1 MARQGINRAVVA
13 AGALALANPTLGETA
28 APSTAG
34 IVSVRASD
42 GGADTARLGFVA
54 GGNGQVVAYV
64 GSAVNEEDVAGAG
77 FVVRVSDGTELAAS
91 GVAYDGA
98 TGLAMMRVAGPLP
111 ASYVFARAPVKMP
124 RSVYGA
130 TINSPTGEIE
140 IVDGTLGGIDPA
152 PETGSTR
159 PRWISHDASVGDR
172 GIGSP
177 LFNTCGQVT
186 GVIVRDDSVAAPS
199 GGTAAPAAWLEH
211 VFSGQGLV
219 LAWTDADCVTDMERS
234 DVIAEVPG
242 ATEEEHAQTKARQK
256 QPSTQFAGR
265 EETAQ
270 TARGVSKEAEERPRE
285 EEARALTQQQRAW
298 QAASVIGALSG
309 VLALLWIGRR
319 LSQREVRRNGS
330 AAEMI
335 TRGDLDTQPVPQMC
349 EREKTQAPDV
359 LLTGLDQKGV
369 DISLS
374 IPGHIIAGPSG
385 SVVGRNPFEGA
396 FVLNRE
402 GVSRKHFRFFVS
414 NGQLMVED
422 LKSMNGTEIDG
433 SVLTAGSRAV
443 VRNGSQ
449 LGVGGLKLTVQVK
462 SQAGTPGEHEQ

>member
-13 AGALALANPTLGETA
+13 AGALALANPTLGESS
-28 APSTAG
+28 APPTAG
-34 IVSVRASD
+34 ILSVRASD
-42 GGADTARLGFVA
+42 GAADTARLGFVA

-64 GSAVNEEDVAGAG
+64 GPAVNEEEVAGAG

-98 TGLAMMRVAGPLP
+98 TGLAIMRVSGPLP
-111 ASYVFARAPVKMP
+111 ASYVFARMPVKIP

-130 TINSPTGEIE
+130 TINNPTGEIE
-140 IVDGTLGGIDPA
+140 IMHGTVSGVAPA
-152 PETGSTR
+152 PETGSVR
-159 PRWISHDASVGDR
+159 PRRISHDASVGDR

-177 LFNTCGQVT
+177 LFNTCGHVT
-186 GVIVRDDSVAAPS
+186 GVIVRDDSVAAPV
-199 GGTAAPAAWLEH
+199 GGTVAPAAWLEH
-211 VFSGQGLV
+211 VFAGQGLV
-219 LAWTDADCVTDMERS
+219 LAWTDAECVTDMVRS
-234 DVIAEVPG
+234 DVIAQDLG
-242 ATEEEHAQTKARQK
+242 ATEEEHAQTEARQK
-256 QPSTQFAGR
+256 QPSTQLAGR
-265 EETAQ
+265 GETAQ
-270 TARGVSKEAEERPRE
+270 PSRGVSKEAEEWSQE
-285 EEARALTQQQRAW
+285 EEARALTHQQRTW
-298 QAASVIGALSG
+298 QATAVIGALSG

-319 LSQREVRRNGS
+319 LSRGEVRRNGS
-330 AAEMI
+330 AAETI
-335 TRGDLDTQPVPQMC
+335 TRGDQDTLAVPQM
-349 EREKTQAPDV
+349 REWETTQAPDI

-374 IPGHIIAGPSG
+374 IPGHSIVGPSG

-422 LKSMNGTEIDG
+422 LESMNGTEIDG

-443 VRNGSQ
+443 VRNGSR

-462 SQAGTPGEHEQ
+462 SRAGPPGEHEQ